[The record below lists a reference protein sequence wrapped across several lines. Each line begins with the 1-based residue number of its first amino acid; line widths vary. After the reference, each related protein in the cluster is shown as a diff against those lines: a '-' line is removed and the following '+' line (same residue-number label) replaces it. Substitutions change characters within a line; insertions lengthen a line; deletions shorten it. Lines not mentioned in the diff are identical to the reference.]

1 MYDIRQFKTTLYLLL
16 IVGISGFSLA
26 GQLPVV
32 WGVSVACILL
42 RAWLD
47 SLGRFRPISR
57 LSANLFTIL
66 ALLYVVREW
75 LNNPLTPVI
84 IIGEFLVFL
93 QLVKLWEQRANRD
106 YAQLLILSLLLMVA
120 AAMNTASLW
129 FALILVGYLFLSLYC
144 CLLFHLKVETD
155 AAKAAMP
162 VPEEKLSPA
171 TLRQDQRNL
180 SASMRR
186 LTALVAS
193 FAMSS
198 AVLIFLLFP
207 RGSGA
212 GMLGPLQSYHSA
224 AALTGFSDQ
233 VNFQDV
239 ARITQNHDTVAFV
252 KVWHNGK
259 LVSGNQTLF
268 LRGLTLD
275 TYRQPGGGLGW
286 EWVRTASAPAAQPSD
301 AYDPLLLPPNSP
313 ERWHQ
318 QIALWPT
325 HTDVLFALAG
335 PVRFWPRQSMKV
347 RVSGDGALQ
356 SMAPLNER
364 VDYDVDCTNSLGNQ
378 NNPAEFRP
386 GASLRHDFP
395 TIYQYAS
402 RPEVSGSD
410 ASGPLAAQR
419 IAQTGIGPLDEKI
432 AANIEQYL
440 RGHFGYTLDLTDE
453 SRLQGRDPLDA
464 FLYDW
469 KKGHCEYFA
478 GAMTLMCQTLGMQAR
493 MVIGFKIDGQDFV
506 EINDQYAVHD
516 SDAHAWVEVRTPQ
529 GWKAFDPT
537 STLDASRRPS
547 SGMLGR
553 ARHVLEYLE
562 YTYANAVIAY
572 DSQNRH
578 SVIAS
583 IETGLA
589 TGASKVSA
597 AVANARDY
605 LLLQHPV
612 GFWNISSIVLS
623 CFLFVMLAIVLVALG
638 WFVIERARLRRR
650 AARMGMESLPED
662 EQLRLAR
669 QLGFYDELVRLLG
682 RHRIVRPD
690 HFTPLE
696 FSQSLSFLPAD
707 SYDIVRRLTKLFYR
721 VRYGGAELASP
732 RRRRLER
739 VLDRLSGELGRAVAI
754 SGRRIAGR

>member
-16 IVGISGFSLA
+16 IAGISGFCLA

-32 WGVSVACILL
+32 WGVAVACILL

-47 SLGRFRPISR
+47 GRGRFRPVSR
-57 LSANLFTIL
+57 LAANLFTLL

-75 LNNPLTPVI
+75 LNNPTTPVI

-93 QLVKLWEQRANRD
+93 QVVKLWEQRANRD

-171 TLRQDQRNL
+171 SLRQDQRNL

-198 AVLIFLLFP
+198 AVLVFLLFP
-207 RGSGA
+207 RGSGG
-212 GMLGPLQSYHSA
+212 GMLGPLQSYHGAS
-224 AALTGFSDQ
+224 ALTGFSDQ

-239 ARITQNHDTVAFV
+239 ARITQNHETVAFV

-259 LVSGNQTLF
+259 LVNGNQPLF

-275 TYRQPGGGLGW
+275 SYRRPGGGLGW
-286 EWVRTASAPAAQPSD
+286 EWLRSVSSPAAQTVD
-301 AYDPLLLPPNSP
+301 ADDPLLIPANSP
-313 ERWHQ
+313 DRWRQ

-325 HTDVLFALAG
+325 HTDVLFALPG
-335 PVRFWPRQSMKV
+335 PVRFRSRQAMKV

-356 SMAPLNER
+356 SLAPLNER
-364 VDYDVDCTNSLGNQ
+364 VDYEVDCTNSLGNE

-386 GASLRHDFP
+386 AALLRQEFAR
-395 TIYQYAS
+395 IYQFAS
-402 RPEVSGSD
+402 RPDVSGSD
-410 ASGPLAAQR
+410 DAGPLAPR
-419 IAQTGIGPLDEKI
+419 RVAQTKIGPLDEKI

-440 RGHFGYTLDLTDE
+440 RSHFAYTLDLTDE
-453 SRLQGRDPLDA
+453 TRLRGRNPLDA

-493 MVIGFKIDGQDFV
+493 MVIGFKVDGQNYV
-506 EINDQYAVHD
+506 GLNDQYAVHD
-516 SDAHAWVEVRTPQ
+516 SDAHAWVEVRTPK
-529 GWKAFDPT
+529 GWKTFDPT
-537 STLDASRRPS
+537 SSLDAGQRR
-547 SGMLGR
+547 SGGMMGR

-572 DSQNRH
+572 DTQNRH

-589 TGASKVSA
+589 AGANKISTIISS
-597 AVANARDY
+597 ARDY
-605 LLLQHPV
+605 MQQHPV

-623 CFLFVMLAIVLVALG
+623 CFLVVMLAIVFIALG
-638 WFVIERARLRRR
+638 WFLLERAKLRRR
-650 AARMGMESLPED
+650 AARMGMDSLPED
-662 EQLRLAR
+662 EQIRLAR
-669 QLGFYDELVRLLG
+669 QLGFYDDLVRLLG

-690 HFTPLE
+690 HLTPLE
-696 FSQSLSFLPAD
+696 FSQSLSFLPAE
-707 SYDIVRRLTKLFYR
+707 SYDAVRRLTQLFYR
-721 VRYGGAELASP
+721 VRYGGAELPTP
-732 RRRRLER
+732 RRRRLGR
-739 VLDRLSGELGRAVAI
+739 VLERLSRELGAGPFTAVDRAI
-754 SGRRIAGR
+754 TF